1 MPSYSFSEPCS
12 GRDCYFCGPLDEVRR
27 LSPEAEARQQREN
40 DLQMAHDFGMHEGPD
55 PEESY
60 LAGFQ
65 ADCPGCQTLRGLGL
79 V

>member
-12 GRDCYFCGPLDEVRR
+12 GRDCYFCGPLDERR
-27 LSPEAEARQQREN
+27 LSPEAEARQQRED
-40 DLQMAHDFGMHEGPD
+40 DLQSAHDFGMHERPRGPD
-55 PEESY
+55 ESY

-79 V
+79 A